1 MFVEVTG
8 ENLVG
13 GSFLPHYHPPSPS
26 ISILNKIKIKT
37 MEAYFRKSVTFM
49 YFWLICCDEN
59 HIERI
64 PVAAKDIDHLFHLVS
79 F

>member
-13 GSFLPHYHPPSPS
+13 GPFLPPPLSP

-64 PVAAKDIDHLFHLVS
+64 PVAVKDIDHLFHLVS

>member
-1 MFVEVTG
+1 MFVEITG

-13 GSFLPHYHPPSPS
+13 GPFLPPPPLPLSH

-64 PVAAKDIDHLFHLVS
+64 PVAVKDIDHLFHLVS

>member
-1 MFVEVTG
+1 MFVEITG
-8 ENLVG
+8 KNLVG
-13 GSFLPHYHPPSPS
+13 GSFLPPPPLSP

-64 PVAAKDIDHLFHLVS
+64 PVAVKDIDHLFHLVS